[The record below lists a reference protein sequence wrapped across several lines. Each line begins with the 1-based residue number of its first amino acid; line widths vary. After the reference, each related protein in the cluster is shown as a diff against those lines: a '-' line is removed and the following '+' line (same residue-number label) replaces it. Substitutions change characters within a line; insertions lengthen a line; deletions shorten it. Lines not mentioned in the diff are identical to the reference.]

1 MINLSPINK
10 KIRTTLEN
18 RSQAVKRGTDVNFGP
33 QTDGDGKIN
42 ASDTFTKS
50 LWIKVF
56 SPVDATAVSTDTPDD
71 LLDEQGNSLV
81 DKDTGENIKRT
92 KIVSGAKEG
101 FNTVTI
107 LGGQARK
114 DGTMFHGFDSI
125 YTPRTATKSGK
136 IERTED
142 GLLRPIAGIKDISVG
157 YKGGLSAI
165 REATINW
172 VCWSF
177 EDLENLSPHFFSHGK
192 GLLIEWGWGFTGNTS
207 VFDEE
212 DMKNGTAYQS
222 IQNRIIENGGNY
234 DAMAGVISNWE
245 WTLRAD
251 GGFDCMTKVTSRG
264 VNMLDSTTENPGLA
278 SYNTAK
284 TPQQP
289 SLPEFCGA
297 IKESVY
303 SLSVV
308 GEKWF
313 GDGPEDNLPP
323 YTNITEETG
332 NVWSGDWKAKVE
344 KGDGGT
350 QPPGVFVNINYG
362 SDFWG
367 WFSKKHAGPY
377 LSWGFFEDNVLSR
390 FLGKY
395 SDDTKLI
402 TSSFRSIQPVLADD
416 ESGDFLKVPTEE
428 EIKAEASSTTTSKI
442 HEAQFESTII
452 RNHKHLY
459 TPFRDRWILPGQF
472 PGNYVVPENAESK
485 FANRLIDLIS
495 TRWDEALT
503 EDTAQLA
510 NEPKYFRPFA
520 VDTSSSGW
528 SRGGYLRNI
537 LVSYEIIEDAFKNAK
552 TLKEGVQTVL
562 DELNRDVDGF
572 WRFEIVVDPYIDGNC
587 KIIDMNA
594 TAYTV
599 KELLDDKKA
608 KITSTKTLNG
618 NPESKLFTFPSW
630 GEASIVKTQ
639 TLKTKVPSAMAVTA
653 MYAGNSKQ
661 GEQGS
666 MGDETGTAVGLL
678 TGGAGLIDLSQQDI
692 RLAWRAGN
700 EGNNFFGS
708 ISPYGN
714 IPSKGPRVDSGGA
727 GQRMAGDGNPKT
739 NVPSSDQGRI
749 ADFGYGHGVPMKK
762 VEYAEMINKAD
773 EHAEEREEEIK
784 EAKANFGA
792 KGKKAVEN
800 FLLVTCGAD
809 GRSRGQAEMNCGK
822 DNTMEVDWWWYH
834 EISLYDENGNMWDY
848 PKGETP
854 ALFRRT
860 MMDFIHGNIPEVE
873 YEHRD
878 KIDVLIPI
886 EMEITIDGI
895 GGILPGNVWTV
906 DYIPER
912 YRKYCVFQTLSINQT
927 VSGGEWTTTLKGQ
940 IRPAMKYLIDEEIKG
955 VNKEQEAAQAELGK

>member
-56 SPVDATAVSTDTPDD
+56 SPVDATAVSTDTPDN
-71 LLDEQGNSLV
+71 LLDERGEPVL
-81 DKDTGENIKRT
+81 DKNKENVKRT
-92 KIVSGAKEG
+92 VMISGLRKG
-101 FNTVTI
+101 RFNTVTI
-107 LGGQARK
+107 LGGQAK
-114 DGTMFHGFDSI
+114 EDGTMFHGFDSI
-125 YTPRTATKSGK
+125 YTPRTATKDGK
-136 IERTED
+136 IENTD

-177 EDLENLSPHFFSHGK
+177 EDLEKLSPHFFSHGK
-192 GLLIEWGWGFTGNTS
+192 GLLIEWGWSFMGNTS

-264 VNMLDSTTENPGLA
+264 VNMLDSTTENPGMA
-278 SYNTAK
+278 SYNTADN
-284 TPQQP
+284 PQQP

-297 IKESVY
+297 IKESIY

-308 GEKWF
+308 GENWF

-323 YTNITEETG
+323 YKNKTESTG
-332 NVWSGDWKAKVE
+332 DVPKDHWIPKPE
-344 KGDGGT
+344 KGGGGT

-377 LSWGFFEDNVLSR
+377 FSWGFFEDNVLSR

-395 SDDTKLI
+395 SDNAGKLI
-402 TSSFRSIQPVLADD
+402 TASFRSIQPVLADD

-428 EIKAEASSTTTSKI
+428 EIKAKASPTTTSKI

-452 RNHKHLY
+452 RNHKHLH

-472 PGNYVVPENAESK
+472 PGNYVAPENSETFTGKILTAI
-485 FANRLIDLIS
+485 AS
-495 TRWDEALT
+495 TRWDEKLT
-503 EDTAQLA
+503 EDTARLA
-510 NEPKYFRPFA
+510 NESVHFRPFA
-520 VDTSSSGW
+520 IDPAAW
-528 SRGGYLRNI
+528 SNGGYLRNI

-594 TAYTV
+594 TA
-599 KELLDDKKA
+599 
-608 KITSTKTLNG
+608 
-618 NPESKLFTFPSW
+618 
-630 GEASIVKTQ
+630 
-639 TLKTKVPSAMAVTA
+639 
-653 MYAGNSKQ
+653 
-661 GEQGS
+661 
-666 MGDETGTAVGLL
+666 
-678 TGGAGLIDLSQQDI
+678 
-692 RLAWRAGN
+692 
-700 EGNNFFGS
+700 
-708 ISPYGN
+708 
-714 IPSKGPRVDSGGA
+714 
-727 GQRMAGDGNPKT
+727 
-739 NVPSSDQGRI
+739 
-749 ADFGYGHGVPMKK
+749 
-762 VEYAEMINKAD
+762 
-773 EHAEEREEEIK
+773 
-784 EAKANFGA
+784 
-792 KGKKAVEN
+792 
-800 FLLVTCGAD
+800 
-809 GRSRGQAEMNCGK
+809 
-822 DNTMEVDWWWYH
+822 
-834 EISLYDENGNMWDY
+834 
-848 PKGETP
+848 
-854 ALFRRT
+854 
-860 MMDFIHGNIPEVE
+860 
-873 YEHRD
+873 
-878 KIDVLIPI
+878 
-886 EMEITIDGI
+886 
-895 GGILPGNVWTV
+895 
-906 DYIPER
+906 
-912 YRKYCVFQTLSINQT
+912 
-927 VSGGEWTTTLKGQ
+927 
-940 IRPAMKYLIDEEIKG
+940 
-955 VNKEQEAAQAELGK
+955 